1 MIKNLKVHKALWLLI
16 ACLSLVAACIGVFNQ
31 DIYSKVVS
39 SDWLPGT
46 IAQDAITII
55 VGLVLLFL
63 SLKTNESDIRKQI
76 IATSLLVYLFYGYS
90 LYVIE
95 QLYTSLYILYM
106 AIVALSFWSIVYS
119 LVNIKQD
126 VLRHIKASK
135 LVRYLSAGCL
145 IFISLLFYSLWTSQL
160 LTLMRTGDKIEFT
173 YSIYIIDMVFV
184 LPALI
189 MSAILLIKKNA
200 LGLIFAPILFIKAFT
215 LLFSVGL
222 GGLFKLLYNQTV
234 ASGEIAFYFILSAIF
249 LALAVLNFWKI
260 SFQEQNK
267 S

>member
-1 MIKNLKVHKALWLLI
+1 MIKNHKVHKALWLLI
-16 ACLSLVAACIGVFNQ
+16 ACLSLIAACIGVFNQ

-55 VGLVLLFL
+55 VSLVLLFL
-63 SLKTNESDIRKQI
+63 SLKTNESDIKKQI

-95 QLYTSLYILYM
+95 QLYTSLYIIYM
-106 AIVALSFWSIVYS
+106 AIVALSFWSIVYC

-126 VLRHIKASK
+126 VLRHLKASK

-145 IFISLLFYSLWTSQL
+145 IFIALLFYSLWTSQL

-222 GGLFKLLYNQTV
+222 GGLFKLLYNQT
-234 ASGEIAFYFILSAIF
+234 AALGEIAFYFILSAIF

>member
-145 IFISLLFYSLWTSQL
+145 IFIALLFYSLWTSQL